1 MPASKAISMK
11 SPGGRSGSNLQTDS
25 GSQAVGLTQEHYM
38 SLYRAYIA
46 GMGQALP
53 EGVITNEDLE
63 RMVETSDE
71 WITTRTGIRVR
82 HKAAPDE
89 YTSTFA
95 TSAARTALE
104 RAGVDPADLDL
115 IICAT
120 VCPDM
125 ALPSTAVLIQ
135 SQLNARKAAAFD
147 LTAACSGFL
156 YALTIARQFIAT
168 GTHDNI
174 LIIGAE
180 LLTRYVDY
188 TDRGTC
194 VIFGDGAGAAVVR
207 RSPDGERGVLAARIQ
222 SDGNLAEY
230 LYIPGGGTRIPAS
243 HSSVEERQHFIKMR
257 GNELFKVA
265 VRSMEDLS
273 RKVLDEVKMTAND
286 IDLLVPHQANQ
297 RITDAVADRLGIP
310 TEKVYSNIAR
320 IGNTSSA
327 SIPICLTEL
336 TESGRLQPGMTVMLT
351 SFGAGTTWGAVLLRW

>member
-1 MPASKAISMK
+1 M
-11 SPGGRSGSNLQTDS
+11 NL
-25 GSQAVGLTQEHYM
+25 H
-38 SLYRAYIA
+38 RAFIA
-46 GMGQALP
+46 GMGHALP
-53 EGVITNEDLE
+53 ENVITNADLE
-63 RMVETSDE
+63 KIVETSEE
-71 WITTRTGIRVR
+71 WITTRTGIKVR
-82 HKAAPDE
+82 HKAAPGE
-89 YTSTFA
+89 FTSTFA
-95 TSAARTALE
+95 TRAARTALE
-104 RAGVDPADLDL
+104 RAGVDPADLEL

-135 SQLNARKAAAFD
+135 SMLGAKKAAAFD

-156 YALTIARQFIAT
+156 YALTVASQFIAT
-168 GTHDNI
+168 GTHNNI

-207 RSPDGERGVLAARIQ
+207 RSPDGKRGVLAARIQ
-222 SDGNLAEY
+222 SDGDFAEF

-243 HSSVEERQHFIKMR
+243 HESVDQRQHFIKMK

-273 RKVLDEVKMTAND
+273 RRVLDEVKMTASD
-286 IDLLVPHQANQ
+286 IDILVPHQANQ
-297 RITDAVADRLGIP
+297 RITDAVADRLGIAS
-310 TEKVYSNIAR
+310 EKVYSNIAE

-327 SIPICLTEL
+327 SIPICLDEL
-336 TESGRLQPGMTVMLT
+336 SEAGKLKPGMTVMMT
-351 SFGAGTTWGAVLLRW
+351 SFGAGTTWGSVLMRW